1 MMPLAT
7 NFIIIICLVIV
18 LDANLIKLRLKNFS
32 SYSIG
37 FSFIALAII
46 EWQRQLMNITLG
58 FLD

>member
-1 MMPLAT
+1 
-7 NFIIIICLVIV
+7 

-32 SYSIG
+32 SYVG

-46 EWQRQLMNITLG
+46 EWQRQLMNVTLG